1 LCLIIQIITGL
12 FLAIHYCPNVDIAF
26 NRVAHICRNV
36 SLSPPFY
43 RFCFSDYT
51 LTFSAPNRVQQS
63 SGNKKNT
70 SYNFFLVFLTLNTP
84 YILGDPD
91 NFIPANPLVTPVHIQ
106 PE

>member
-1 LCLIIQIITGL
+1 MKFWIPFRIMPNNSNYYWII
-12 FLAIHYCPNVDIAF
+12 LAIHYCPNVDIAF

-63 SGNKKNT
+63 SGTKI
-70 SYNFFLVFLTLNTP
+70 FLTLNTP